1 MATSACKAGNG
12 IRFDLQLMASWI
24 PDGARVLGLGCGD
37 GALLQHLKT
46 HKNALCTGIDLDED
60 CVARCIQRGL
70 TVLQGDINEEI
81 LDYPDDAFDFV
92 ILAQT
97 LQQIYDPA
105 PLIRE
110 MLRIGRRSV
119 VSFPNFSHWRVR
131 LMLALTGHAP
141 VTPQLPYQWHDT
153 PNIRVITLADFR
165 RYSRQVGFNILKEID
180 IDTDRQDRSGRIVR
194 FWPDLLATYGLFLI
208 AKDDASV
215 FKA

>member
-1 MATSACKAGNG
+1 M
-12 IRFDLQLMASWI
+12 
-24 PDGARVLGLGCGD
+24 LGLGCGD
-37 GALLQHLKT
+37 GSLLHYLKT
-46 HKNALCTGIDLDED
+46 RKDAVCTGIDIDEG
-60 CVARCIQRGL
+60 CVARCIERGL
-70 TVLQGDINEEI
+70 TVLQGDINDEVR
-81 LDYPDDAFDFV
+81 DYPDDAFDFV

-110 MLRIGRRSV
+110 MLRIGRQSV

-153 PNIRVITLADFR
+153 PNIRVITLSDFR
-165 RYSRQVGFNILKEID
+165 RYARQVGFRILKEVG

-194 FWPDLLATYGLFLI
+194 FSPDLFATYGLFLI
-208 AKDDASV
+208 AKEV
-215 FKA
+215 L

>member
-1 MATSACKAGNG
+1 MTTACKTSNG
-12 IRFDLQLMASWI
+12 IRYDLRLVASWI

-37 GALLQHLKT
+37 GALLHYLKT
-46 HKNALCTGIDLDED
+46 RKHAQCTGIDIDEN
-60 CVARCIQRGL
+60 CVAHCIERGL

-81 LDYPDDAFDFV
+81 RDYPDNAFDFV
-92 ILAQT
+92 VLAQT
-97 LQQIYDPA
+97 LQQIFEPA

-110 MLRIGRRSV
+110 MLRIGRRGV

-165 RYSRQVGFNILKEID
+165 RYARQVGFTIIKEVG
-180 IDTDRQDRSGRIVR
+180 IDTDRQDRSGKIVR
-194 FWPDLLATYGLFLI
+194 FWPDLLATYGLFMI
-208 AKDDASV
+208 AKEGM
-215 FKA
+215 

>member
-1 MATSACKAGNG
+1 MTTVDHDANG
-12 IRFDLQLMASWI
+12 IRYDLRLVASWI

-37 GALLQHLKT
+37 GTLLHHLKT
-46 HKNALCTGIDLDED
+46 RKGAHCTGIDIDET
-60 CVARCIQRGL
+60 CVARCIERGL
-70 TVLQGDINEEI
+70 TVLQGDINDEI
-81 LDYPDDAFDFV
+81 RDYPDDAFDVV

-97 LQQIYDPA
+97 LQQIYEPA

-131 LMLALTGHAP
+131 LMLTLTGHAP

-165 RYSRQVGFNILKEID
+165 RYAREVGFAIIKEVGIN
-180 IDTDRQDRSGRIVR
+180 TDRQDRSGKIVR
-194 FWPDLLATYGLFLI
+194 FWPDLLATYGLFII
-208 AKDDASV
+208 AKETL
-215 FKA
+215 

>member
-1 MATSACKAGNG
+1 MTTAFKTGNG
-12 IRFDLQLMASWI
+12 IRYDQRLVASWI

-37 GALLQHLKT
+37 GALLHYLKT
-46 HKNALCTGIDLDED
+46 RKHAQCTGIDIDED
-60 CVARCIQRGL
+60 CVARCIARGL

-81 LDYPDDAFDFV
+81 RDYPDDAFDFV

-97 LQQIYDPA
+97 LQQIYEPA
-105 PLIRE
+105 ALIRE

-165 RYSRQVGFNILKEID
+165 RYARQVGFTIIKEVG
-180 IDTDRQDRSGRIVR
+180 IDTDRQDRSGKIVR
-194 FWPDLLATYGLFLI
+194 FWPDLLATYGLFII
-208 AKDDASV
+208 AKEIS
-215 FKA
+215 